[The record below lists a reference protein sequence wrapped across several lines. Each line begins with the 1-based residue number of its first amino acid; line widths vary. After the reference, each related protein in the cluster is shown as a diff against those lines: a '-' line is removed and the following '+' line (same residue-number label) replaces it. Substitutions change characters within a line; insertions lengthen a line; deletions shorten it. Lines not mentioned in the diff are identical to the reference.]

1 MFILSKLTSVTRVPL
16 VEPINSYHMII
27 FPKLTSVT
35 RVPLVEPKN
44 SYYMVIL
51 RFFDK
56 WQKEEEEKEKKDDL
70 LTCWLRCR

>member
-1 MFILSKLTSVTRVPL
+1 
-16 VEPINSYHMII
+16 MII

-56 WQKEEEEKEKKDDL
+56 WQEKEKKEEDEKDAAGKNANNFQNFTVQNL
-70 LTCWLRCR
+70 NERQKMMDMSCIWKE